1 MRGKAEGRR
10 SARGSNTTTDSQ
22 SVSAPRSAGGAA
34 AGPRRGGTAARA
46 RCAWAVATLIV
57 VQAIVCGL
65 AVLPVMAV
73 WGPLLAW
80 TADDPIA
87 RAVAASFAIVPSYAL
102 FAITLM
108 FASALATRVTGWR
121 TRPDAEMR
129 LADLGWP
136 LLDWVRYMVAI
147 HVVRLF
153 AGTLFR
159 GTPIWSAY
167 LRLNGA
173 RVGRRVYVNSLAVSD
188 HNLLDFG
195 DDVVIGG
202 DVHLSGHTVERG
214 FVKTARVRLGDH
226 ATIGLGSL
234 ISIGVTIGP
243 GVQIGA
249 LSLVPK
255 HVTLAGP
262 GTYAGVP
269 ARPLASDASPA
280 QRTTRG

>member
-1 MRGKAEGRR
+1 VA
-10 SARGSNTTTDSQ
+10 TTTDS
-22 SVSAPRSAGGAA
+22 RSATVPRPAGAA
-34 AGPRRGGTAARA
+34 ASRPRKRATAVARA

-57 VQAIVCGL
+57 VQGIVCGL

-80 TADDPIA
+80 TTGDPA
-87 RAVAASFAIVPSYAL
+87 TRVVAASFAVVPSYAL

-121 TRPDAEMR
+121 TRPNAEMR
-129 LADLGWP
+129 LADLDWA

-159 GTPIWSAY
+159 GTPVWSAY

-214 FVKTARVRLGDH
+214 FVKTAPVRLGDH

-255 HVTLAGP
+255 HVTLDEP

-269 ARPLASDASPA
+269 ARPLGSDASPPA
-280 QRTTRG
+280 RRA

>member
-1 MRGKAEGRR
+1 MSR
-10 SARGSNTTTDSQ
+10 SE
-22 SVSAPRSAGGAA
+22 SVPQSAGDA
-34 AGPRRGGTAARA
+34 AGRPRGGGTFAARA
-46 RCAWAVATLIV
+46 RCAWAVASLVV
-57 VQAIVCGL
+57 VQGIVCGL
-65 AVLPVMAV
+65 AILPVMAV
-73 WGPLLAW
+73 WQPLLAW
-80 TADDPIA
+80 TEGDPVA
-87 RAVAASFAIVPSYAL
+87 RMVAASFAIVPSYAL

-108 FASALATRVTGWR
+108 FGSALATRVTGWR

-129 LADLGWP
+129 LADLDWP

-188 HNLLDFG
+188 HNLLEFG

-214 FVKTARVRLGDH
+214 FVKTAHVRLGDRS
-226 ATIGLGSL
+226 TIGLGSL

-243 GVQIGA
+243 SVQIGA

-255 HVTLAGP
+255 HVTLDGP

-269 ARPLASDASPA
+269 ARPLGSDASPPA
-280 QRTTRG
+280 RQG

>member
-1 MRGKAEGRR
+1 MKPPCL
-10 SARGSNTTTDSQ
+10 DSEP
-22 SVSAPRSAGGAA
+22 VSAPQSAGAA
-34 AGPRRGGTAARA
+34 ARPRGGGKLAARA

-80 TADDPIA
+80 TADEPVA
-87 RAVAASFAIVPSYAL
+87 RVVATSFAIVPSYAL
-102 FAITLM
+102 FAIVLM
-108 FASALATRVTGWR
+108 FGSALASRVTGWR
-121 TRPDAEMR
+121 TQPDAEMR
-129 LADLGWP
+129 LADLDWP

-153 AGTLFR
+153 AGSLFR

-214 FVKTARVRLGDH
+214 FVKTATVRLGNH

-255 HVTLAGP
+255 HTTLDEP

-269 ARPLASDASPA
+269 ARPLGADGSPP
-280 QRTTRG
+280 TRRGSEKSR

>member
-1 MRGKAEGRR
+1 MSTGWVSLVPGIESSTTKHDDHWSRLRHYCAI
-10 SARGSNTTTDSQ
+10 AATPAVGSTISCL
-22 SVSAPRSAGGAA
+22 
-34 AGPRRGGTAARA
+34 RGGQAKRGHDG
-46 RCAWAVATLIV
+46 LV
-57 VQAIVCGL
+57 V
-65 AVLPVMAV
+65 
-73 WGPLLAW
+73 
-80 TADDPIA
+80 
-87 RAVAASFAIVPSYAL
+87 ASFAIIPSYAV

-121 TRPDAEMR
+121 TQPNAEMR
-129 LADLGWP
+129 LADLDWP

-214 FVKTARVRLGDH
+214 FVKTAPVRLGDH

-255 HVTLAGP
+255 HVTLDGP

-269 ARPLASDASPA
+269 ARPLGSDASPPA
-280 QRTTRG
+280 RRE